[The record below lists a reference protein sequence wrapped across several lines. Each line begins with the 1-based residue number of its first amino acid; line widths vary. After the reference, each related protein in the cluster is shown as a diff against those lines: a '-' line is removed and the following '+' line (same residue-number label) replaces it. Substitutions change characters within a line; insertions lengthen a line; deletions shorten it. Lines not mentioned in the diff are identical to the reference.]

1 MKPYHALEPIAWAKR
16 VNRTWLTKGGLNR
29 DADEWMKHL
38 AACGGG
44 RLKRSCENARA
55 MCGFRDPLDD
65 PKPWF
70 YTGLFSL
77 ATAEEAKRFLANHR
91 ITKAAVPSM
100 RDDEDVILWLDRVGP
115 ETLELIER
123 LRAGIKRLPDH

>member
-16 VNRTWLTKGGLNR
+16 VNRTWLTKGGIR
-29 DADEWMKHL
+29 EHADAWMKHL
-38 AACGGG
+38 AACGNG

-70 YTGLFSL
+70 YAGLFSL
-77 ATAEEAKRFLANHR
+77 ATVDEAQRFLATHR
-91 ITKAAVPSM
+91 ITKAAIPSM
-100 RDDEDVILWLDRVGP
+100 QDDGEVLLWLDRVSP
-115 ETLELIER
+115 ETRELMDR
-123 LRAGIKRLPDH
+123 LRDALRRLA